1 MAATEIVV
9 KALAPADRP
18 REKLLRLGPGALGD
32 NELAA
37 AVLGHGYRAVHALE
51 LATQML
57 AALGG
62 VQGLSRTTPRDLS
75 RFRGIGPS
83 GAARLL
89 AGMELGRR
97 ALAQAGPPR
106 ARLASPREV
115 AAYLLPRFGAADVE
129 QFGVLLLDARHR
141 VLHAK
146 VLTRGTVDAS
156 PAYPRDVFR
165 EAAVAGAAAVVLFHN
180 HPSGD
185 ATPSLED
192 IALTRRL
199 RLAGELMGIDVI
211 DHIILGDATYCSL
224 REAGHVPHA

>member
-1 MAATEIVV
+1 MGVIV

-37 AVLGHGYRAVHALE
+37 AVLGHGYRTVHALD

-75 RFRGIGPS
+75 RLRGIGPT

-115 AAYLLPRFGAADVE
+115 AAYLLPRFGTADVE

-141 VLHAK
+141 VLHAC

-199 RLAGELMGIDVI
+199 RQAGDVMGIEVI

-224 REAGHVPHA
+224 REMGHVPHA